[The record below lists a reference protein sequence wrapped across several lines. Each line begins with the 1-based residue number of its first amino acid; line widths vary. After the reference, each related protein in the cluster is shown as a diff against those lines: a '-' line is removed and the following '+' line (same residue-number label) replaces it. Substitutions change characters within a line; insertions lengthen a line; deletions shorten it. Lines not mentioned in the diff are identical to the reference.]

1 MISVQTAHSDREL
14 NDVFRIRRTVFV
26 DEQGVSE
33 EEEYD
38 EHDPAASHILVSYN
52 GAPAGTGRVRLIG
65 DTAKLERICVL
76 REYRKHGIGA
86 AVTTAL
92 EAEGQRQGAVKAKLH
107 GQTQAAPFY
116 AKLGYETVS
125 DVFHE
130 AGIPHVVMTK
140 TLK

>member
-1 MISVQTAHSDREL
+1 MIEVNRAQSEQDL
-14 NDVFRIRRTVFV
+14 NEIYSIRKKVFV

-38 EHDPAASHILVSYN
+38 EHEQTAAHVLATYK
-52 GAPAGTGRVRLIG
+52 GQPAGAGRVRMV
-65 DTAKLERICVL
+65 DNVAKLERICVL
-76 REYRKHGIGA
+76 PEFRKYGVGG

-92 EAEGQRQGAVKAKLH
+92 ELEGKRLGAEKAKLH

-116 AKLGYETVS
+116 TKLGYETVS
-125 DVFHE
+125 DIFHE

-140 TLK
+140 KL

>member
-1 MISVQTAHSDREL
+1 MIEVNRVQSDQEL
-14 NDVFRIRRTVFV
+14 NEVYSIRKKVFV

-38 EHDPAASHILVSYN
+38 EHEQSAAHVLATYN
-52 GAPAGTGRVRLIG
+52 GQPAGAGRVRLL
-65 DTAKLERICVL
+65 DNVAKLERICVL
-76 REYRKHGIGA
+76 PEYRKFGVGA

-92 EAEGQRQGAVKAKLH
+92 EVEGKRLGAQKAKLH

-116 AKLGYETVS
+116 TKLGYETVS
-125 DVFHE
+125 DIFHE

-140 TLK
+140 KL